1 MRRWC
6 VTVLMLLY
14 ISGCTFTSDEGY
26 VRCVQGL
33 NTVGSGIRVASGE
46 ALKVMAAG
54 GVGSAAALV
63 VCREPDVTE
72 SPEVLVADIPDDLSQ
87 ALDEVPVTQREKS
100 LSDAP
105 VATAKKAS
113 FVLDSRIL
121 QFDLDGDELE
131 PGAGTTLSPVLDF
144 LNDNPEVR
152 VRITGHTCWL
162 GPEDYNLRLSRQRA
176 DAVANYLIRQG
187 IDRNRLFVT
196 GEGET
201 RPIDTNLTED
211 GRRSNR
217 RVEVVQL

>member
-1 MRRWC
+1 VRRWC

-131 PGAGTTLSPVLDF
+131 RGAGTTLSPVLDF

-162 GPEDYNLRLSRQRA
+162 GSNEHNLDLSQRRA
-176 DAVANYLIRQG
+176 DAVGDYLVSRG
-187 IDRNRLFVT
+187 IDRDRLFVAA
-196 GEGET
+196 EGESQ
-201 RPIDTNLTED
+201 PIDTNLTEE

-217 RVEVVQL
+217 RVEVLQL